1 MERTSLL
8 IVGAGPYGLSTAA
21 CAKRMG
27 IDPVLVGEPMG
38 FWRRNMPEGMLLRS
52 GIDWQ
57 LDPFQEYTFQGYLR
71 DRGML
76 ESDVTPIPVELFV
89 EYGEWFREAYGL
101 EVRPTLVEELCA
113 DDDHRFEA
121 KLSDTEAIVADNVVA
136 APGVAYFANVPEEVV
151 RSLDPARYS
160 HTCTLTRFED
170 LRADR
175 VLIVGGRQSAFEWA
189 ALISEQVGA
198 EVHVVHDHETPAF
211 EASDWSFVDGLIDK
225 TLETRGW
232 FRHLPPEEREAIS
245 KRFWSEGRLKLE
257 PWLAERVARG
267 NITDWPRTH
276 VVEYRQEA
284 MGEIVA
290 SLSNDRELVVDHVV
304 LATGYRVRI
313 PAVPYLAR
321 SHLARDLHTVDGCP
335 VLDEDFQSNIAGLFF
350 TGFTAARD
358 FGPFSASCGAARP
371 RPESSWPRSGLG
383 WQRARTPRRRAPTH
397 AVSLSPVAAA
407 QARTTTAP
415 VPPPPGPLDAVEHE
429 WTCTACCP
437 SIEPMLARSGRCPSE
452 KRWLAEPK
460 CGTAVVC
467 TSTSTA
473 GGCACERVPAAT
485 APPSFPSCIR
495 SLKRSPGGA

>member
-38 FWRRNMPEGMLLRS
+38 FWRRNMPAGMLLRS

-57 LDPFQEYTFQGYLR
+57 LDPFGVYTFQAYLR
-71 DRGML
+71 DRGVS
-76 ESDVTPIPVELFV
+76 EGDVRPIPVELFV

-121 KLSDTEAIVADNVVA
+121 TLSDDEAIVADNVVA

-160 HTCTLTRFED
+160 HTCTLTRFEE
-170 LRADR
+170 LRLDR

-211 EASDWSFVDGLIDK
+211 EASDWSFVDALIDK

-232 FRHLPPEEREAIS
+232 FRHLPPEERAAIS

-267 NITDWPRTH
+267 NITDWPMTH

-304 LATGYRVRI
+304 LATGYRVSV

-321 SHLARDLHTVDGCP
+321 SDLARDLHAVDGCP
-335 VLDEDFQSNIAGLFF
+335 VLDEDFQSSIAGLFF

-358 FGPFSASCGAARP
+358 FGPFFGFVRGCPAAARIVVAKVGARLAARTHAEGAGTHARGLAEPGRSRPSPHHDRPGPGAAR
-371 RPESSWPRSGLG
+371 
-383 WQRARTPRRRAPTH
+383 
-397 AVSLSPVAAA
+397 AA
-407 QARTTTAP
+407 
-415 VPPPPGPLDAVEHE
+415 
-429 WTCTACCP
+429 
-437 SIEPMLARSGRCPSE
+437 
-452 KRWLAEPK
+452 
-460 CGTAVVC
+460 
-467 TSTSTA
+467 
-473 GGCACERVPAAT
+473 
-485 APPSFPSCIR
+485 
-495 SLKRSPGGA
+495 